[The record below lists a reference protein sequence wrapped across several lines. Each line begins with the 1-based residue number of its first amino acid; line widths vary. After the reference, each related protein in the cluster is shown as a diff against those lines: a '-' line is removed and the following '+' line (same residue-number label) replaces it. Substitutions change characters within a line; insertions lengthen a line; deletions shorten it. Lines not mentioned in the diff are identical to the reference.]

1 MKYAVL
7 SPRNAPD
14 AAAPT
19 ISGRFSSPADA
30 TTPAVITDVSLGT
43 TGTSAS
49 RYASRKTIRYAQLEA
64 CDTRSVN
71 WPKIAAYPS
80 SQASAARPSLGKG
93 RRLPGRTAALRDQ
106 ASSSDRLA
114 LMLPGT

>member
-7 SPRNAPD
+7 SPRNAPE
-14 AAAPT
+14 AAAAT
-19 ISGRFSSPADA
+19 IGARLRSPVDA

-49 RYASRKTIRYAQLEA
+49 RYASRKTIRYAQPEA
-64 CDTRSVN
+64 FDTRSVN

-80 SQASAARPSLGKG
+80 SRESGRKPRDSPCLG
-93 RRLPGRTAALRDQ
+93 RRSGARRRAMSLHGADFGGR
-106 ASSSDRLA
+106 S
-114 LMLPGT
+114 